1 MRLYTLQKAPN
12 ITNQIRDY
20 LYEMDARVESLINYT
35 DIKNPNWDII
45 NKKYNGISLVPM
57 SELLKESVI
66 ILLWYGDKL
75 YTALSINKLKLHKGL
90 VNEFGSNV
98 YYWLLDDSYFD
109 DGTRSKIEYNGSEIT
124 SSEEISDDQERAI
137 LNWLKKYYSG
147 ETISFTFYIWN
158 PKRILSVQLADE
170 LNNYINKIV
179 LLNQNNQDNEFRL
192 ENDVRTIYVNPTT
205 VTNNKVLIPA
215 QEGTVIF
222 CNYLNE
228 NIKASP
234 SDPNRNIISSY
245 KIFSLASASDLYIP
259 SSKYTTIDDNTIKWQ
274 WNFIENATETLGTN
288 YIFHLPGPSMRL
300 YIHSNDSLQ
309 KLNPFDTTN
318 STTIVSMS
326 VNSRTG
332 EIVPNIASK
341 DGVIWTGFDNNIILS
356 KIYNKT
362 TIGSKQEYE
371 EVFFDQ
377 EIINNDINIENY
389 QTSSYTITVKH
400 NILPNNLQ
408 LYLNIM

>member
-66 ILLWYGDKL
+66 RLLWYGDKL

-98 YYWLLDDSYFD
+98 YYWLLDDNDFN
-109 DGTRSKIEYNGSEIT
+109 GTRCTITYENSEIT
-124 SSEEISDDQERAI
+124 SSGALSEDQQTAI
-137 LNWLKKYYSG
+137 LNWLKKYYNG
-147 ETISFTFYIWN
+147 NKISFTFYIWN
-158 PKRILSVQLADE
+158 PKYILSVKLADE
-170 LNNYINKIV
+170 FNSYIRDIT
-179 LLNQNNQDNEFRL
+179 LLNADNKKSDFQLQNSL
-192 ENDVRTIYVNPTT
+192 HTIYVNDTT
-205 VTNNKVLIPA
+205 VTNDKVLIPA
-215 QEGTVIF
+215 QEGTVVF

-228 NIKASP
+228 NIKALP

-259 SSKYTTIDDNTIKWQ
+259 SSKYTTIDDNNIEWK
-274 WNFIENATETLGTN
+274 WNFVENATETLGTN

-300 YIHSNDSLQ
+300 YIHSSDGLQ

-318 STTIVSMS
+318 STTVVSML
-326 VNSRTG
+326 VNSNTG

-362 TIGSKQEYE
+362 TVGSKQEYE
-371 EVFFDQ
+371 EIFFDQ

>member
-1 MRLYTLQKAPN
+1 MRLYTLQKTSN

-45 NKKYNGISLVPM
+45 NKKYNGISLVPI

-66 ILLWYGDKL
+66 RLLWYGDKL

-98 YYWLLDDSYFD
+98 YYWLLDDNYF
-109 DGTRSKIEYNGSEIT
+109 DGTRSAIEYNGSEIT
-124 SSEEISDDQERAI
+124 SSVEISDDQEIAI

-147 ETISFTFYIWN
+147 TKISFTFYIWN

-170 LNNYINKIV
+170 LNNYISNII
-179 LLNQNNQDNEFRL
+179 LLNQDSQDNELRL
-192 ENDVRTIYVNPTT
+192 ENDVRTIYINPTT
-205 VTNNKVLIPA
+205 VTNNKVLVPA
-215 QEGTVIF
+215 QEGTVVF

-228 NIKASP
+228 NIQVSP

-274 WNFIENATETLGTN
+274 WNFVENATETLGTN

-300 YIHSNDSLQ
+300 YIHSSDSLQ

-362 TIGSKQEYE
+362 TTDSKQEYE

-377 EIINNDINIENY
+377 EIINNDINVENY

>member
-1 MRLYTLQKAPN
+1 MRLYTLQKTSN

-57 SELLKESVI
+57 SELLEESVI
-66 ILLWYGDKL
+66 RLLWYGDKL
-75 YTALSINKLKLHKGL
+75 YTTLSINKLKLHKGL

-98 YYWLLDDSYFD
+98 YYWLLYDNYFD
-109 DGTRSKIEYNGSEIT
+109 GTTSKIEYNGSKIT
-124 SSEEISDDQERAI
+124 SSPKISYDQEIAI

-147 ETISFTFYIWN
+147 EKISFTFYIWN
-158 PKRILSVQLADE
+158 PKRILSVQLVDE
-170 LNNYINKIV
+170 LNNYVNKIV
-179 LLNQNNQDNEFRL
+179 LLNQDNQDNEFRL
-192 ENDVRTIYVNPTT
+192 ENDVSTIYVNPTT

-215 QEGTVIF
+215 QEGTVVF

-259 SSKYTTIDDNTIKWQ
+259 SSKYTTIDNNTIKWQ
-274 WNFIENATETLGTN
+274 WNFVENATETLGTN

-300 YIHSNDSLQ
+300 YIHSSDSLQ

-318 STTIVSMS
+318 FTTIVSMS

-362 TIGSKQEYE
+362 TTGSKQEYE

>member
-1 MRLYTLQKAPN
+1 MRLYTLQKTPN

-66 ILLWYGDKL
+66 RLLWYGDKL

-98 YYWLLDDSYFD
+98 YYWLLDDSSF
-109 DGTRSKIEYNGSEIT
+109 DGTKSTIEYNGSEIT
-124 SSEEISDDQERAI
+124 SSIEISDDQKIAI

-147 ETISFTFYIWN
+147 EKISFTFYIWN
-158 PKRILSVQLADE
+158 PKYIISTKLVDE
-170 LNNYINKIV
+170 LNKYISNIV
-179 LLNQNNQDNEFRL
+179 LLDQDNQDNKFKL
-192 ENDVRTIYVNPTT
+192 KNDVRTIYVNPSI

-215 QEGTVIF
+215 QEGTVVF

-234 SDPNRNIISSY
+234 SDSNRNIISSY

-259 SSKYTTIDDNTIKWQ
+259 SAKYTTIDDNTIKWQ

-300 YIHSNDSLQ
+300 YIHSSDSLQ

-362 TIGSKQEYE
+362 TTGSKQEYE

-377 EIINNDINIENY
+377 EITNNDINVENY